1 MKRSNK
7 ATFFIV
13 AILIFAFTALS
24 FFGVSNYYGD
34 NKITYIKGAEDIRW
48 GIDIQGGVEAIFT
61 PDVGEAVFETIT
73 DAEMESAETVI
84 KTRLVNKHITDSEV
98 YTDLENKQIIVRFP
112 WQSEEEDYDPAAAIK
127 ELGETAMVIF
137 REGSESTGNIVL
149 QGSQH
154 VDSAAV
160 GYDNETNQPV
170 VQLKLTPDG
179 ASAFATATAAN
190 VGETISIWMDE
201 QLLSAPTVNDAITN
215 GEAIITGMGS
225 VENAQALADQI
236 NAGSLPFAL
245 KIDDTIRVINPT
257 LGEQALNVMFLA
269 AVIAFAVICLIMIV
283 LYRLPGVIASIA
295 LLGQVAGMIACTS
308 GFISAFDSFTLT
320 LPGIA
325 GIILSIGMGV
335 DANVITAERIKEE
348 LRNGRT
354 LDGAIDSGYDNG
366 FSAILDGNVTVI
378 IISAIL
384 MGVFGPTGGM
394 WAKLL
399 TPFMW
404 LYNHSIGLI
413 PGLEIFNS
421 ITGEIYSFGYT
432 LLIGVVFNFIMGVT
446 ASRLMLKG
454 VSRFQALRKPG
465 LYGGVKNVD

>member
-7 ATFFIV
+7 LTFFIV
-13 AILIFAFTALS
+13 AILVFAFAYLS
-24 FFGVSNYYGD
+24 FFGISNYYGD
-34 NKITYIKGAEDIRW
+34 KKNTYIKGAEDIRW

-61 PDVGEAVFETIT
+61 PDVDAATLESIT

-112 WQSEEEDYDPAAAIK
+112 WQSDEEDYDPAAAVE

-137 REGSESTGNIVL
+137 REGSESTGNIIL

-154 VDSAAV
+154 VDSASV
-160 GYDNETNQPV
+160 GFDSKTNEPV
-170 VQLKLTPDG
+170 VQLNLTSEG
-179 ASAFATATAAN
+179 ASLFATATSEFLN
-190 VGETISIWMDE
+190 DTISIWMDDE
-201 QLLSAPTVNDAITN
+201 LLSAPTVNAVITN
-215 GEAIITGMGS
+215 GEAIITGMES
-225 VENAQALADQI
+225 AEAAQELAEQI

-257 LGEQALNVMFLA
+257 LGEQALNVMLLA

-283 LYRLPGVIASIA
+283 IYRLPGVIASIA

-348 LRNGRT
+348 LRAGRT
-354 LDGAIDSGYDNG
+354 LDGAIDAGYDNG
-366 FSAILDGNVTVI
+366 FSAIFDGNVTVI

-384 MGVFGPTGGM
+384 MGVFGPTGGF

-399 TPFMW
+399 SPFMW

-432 LLIGVVFNFIMGVT
+432 LLIGVVFNFVMGVT

-454 VSRFQALRKPG
+454 ISRFKFMRKPG
-465 LYGGVKNVD
+465 LYGGVKNV